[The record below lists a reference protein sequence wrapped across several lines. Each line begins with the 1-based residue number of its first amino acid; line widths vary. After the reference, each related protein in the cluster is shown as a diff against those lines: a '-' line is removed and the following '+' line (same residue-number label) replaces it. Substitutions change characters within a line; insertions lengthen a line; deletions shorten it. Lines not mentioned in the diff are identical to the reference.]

1 MGFLD
6 RLLGREPEQAP
17 QGTTGSV
24 PDYGTPPGT
33 VKDAT
38 PDGRSDDE
46 IALERYRYLLRTA
59 PPETI
64 EQVHEEAFA
73 RLTPDQRAQ
82 VFAQISAEAPQGE
95 APRDAGAPALA
106 QAATRSE
113 LRSPGTLERSLGAQN
128 QAGGPGFGAGMG
140 SMFAG
145 SLLGSVAG
153 IVIGSAVAQAF
164 IPDLGSNETAGADA
178 SGQDASADTGS
189 ESGTGGDTSGADASG
204 GDGGGFG
211 DGGGDFG
218 GGDFGGGDFGG
229 GDFGGGFDF

>member
-6 RLLGREPEQAP
+6 KLLGREPEQDPRSASHSAP
-17 QGTTGSV
+17 A
-24 PDYGTPPGT
+24 YGTPPGS
-33 VKDAT
+33 VRDAT
-38 PDGRSDDE
+38 PDSRSDDD
-46 IALERYRYLLRTA
+46 IAIERYRYLLRTA

-73 RLTPDQRAQ
+73 RLTPEQRAQ
-82 VFAQISAEAPQGE
+82 LFAQLSAEAPQGE

-113 LRSPGTLERSLGAQN
+113 LRNPGTLERSLG
-128 QAGGPGFGAGMG
+128 GPGQGGFGAGMG

-153 IVIGSAVAQAF
+153 IVIGSALAQAF
-164 IPDLGSNETAGADA
+164 LPDLGGAEAAGTDA
-178 SGQDASADTGS
+178 SGQDSSDAD
-189 ESGTGGDTSGADASG
+189 SGGGDASGQDGSGADAG
-204 GDGGGFG
+204 GADAGGADVGGF
-211 DGGGDFG
+211 
-218 GGDFGGGDFGG
+218 GDFGG

>member
-82 VFAQISAEAPQGE
+82 VFAQLSAEAPQGE

-128 QAGGPGFGAGMG
+128 QAGGPGFGSGMG

-178 SGQDASADTGS
+178 SG
-189 ESGTGGDTSGADASG
+189 

-211 DGGGDFG
+211 DGGS
-218 GGDFGGGDFGG
+218 GDFGGGDFGG

>member
-82 VFAQISAEAPQGE
+82 VFAQLSAEAPQGE

-128 QAGGPGFGAGMG
+128 QAGGPGFGSGMG

-164 IPDLGSNETAGADA
+164 IPDLGSNETV
-178 SGQDASADTGS
+178 
-189 ESGTGGDTSGADASG
+189 GADASG
-204 GDGGGFG
+204 GDGGDGVGFG

-229 GDFGGGFDF
+229 GFDF